1 MLSQFRI
8 GTRLGLSF
16 ATVLV
21 LLVMIVFVATSRI
34 STLNS
39 TNERLVNQELADLAA
54 ASAINMEAGAAAL
67 KLLIILATSEREA
80 RIPVYKKMDQHNNNV
95 DVLIDKLQS
104 NQGVDQ
110 TKLEQLKNSQK
121 KYRSSLQE
129 SVELLELDTE
139 SALEHFSDET
149 SPALEKFLQLVDE
162 LVETKQN
169 NLLIEQNAAIASS
182 SKTLTLMVIM
192 GVTALI
198 LGALLAWVVAHSITK
213 PINNAVQIAR
223 RIANGE
229 LHSPPEYGGTDE
241 AASLMHA
248 FRDMCMGL
256 QNLVSSIQGSSG
268 GVDSSAQELTN
279 SVNTVKQGSQD
290 QSDAVSHI
298 ASLVNEF
305 ADEAA
310 HAADATEGAKK
321 QLDSAR
327 KLAQEGQALIHKA
340 TSEFIQISSTISG
353 SAQAVETLSE
363 RAVSVRNLV
372 TTVRE
377 IAEQTNLLALNAAIE
392 AARAGE
398 SGRGFSVVADEVRG
412 LANRTE
418 QATSEINTVI
428 DAIDSE
434 TKIAVDQI
442 TNGQRELEQ
451 GVSIIQEMVQ
461 PLEDLNSGAQA
472 SFAGLEQLEQT
483 VNKQAAGSAGIQ
495 QDITNIDRL
504 ANHNLEATNEV
515 CTIARSLTEISD
527 DLRDQVMKFSIK

>member
-80 RIPVYKKMDQHNNNV
+80 RIPVYKKMDQHNNSV

-229 LHSPPEYGGTDE
+229 LHSPPEYRGTDE

-504 ANHNLEATNEV
+504 ANHNLEATNKV